1 MWHEYDY
8 RCGIC
13 VGGGGG
19 GGVANFQIQ
28 IVGRAVGKRQTKGA
42 QPQTNNQNRQNE
54 MRQKQSGQNVFSF
67 VRRVD
72 NGSLGSRQTDRPGQ
86 DADSGP
92 KRMCARANVIRYTHT
107 RTLTHACAAKVVRGN
122 RNMKCS

>member
-1 MWHEYDY
+1 MWHEHVE
-8 RCGIC
+8 RCGTRQ
-13 VGGGGG
+13 
-19 GGVANFQIQ
+19 GGVATTNFLIQ

-72 NGSLGSRQTDRPGQ
+72 NGSLGNRQTDRQTDRAKQ
-86 DADSGP
+86 DADTEGQ
-92 KRMCARANVIRYTHT
+92 RGCAHV
-107 RTLTHACAAKVVRGN
+107 L
-122 RNMKCS
+122 M